1 MAMHMMAE
9 VDVLFVA
16 EAVTLAHVVRLVTLA
31 DFMADQGCRVELASD
46 ARYAGVVG
54 PLRYPVRPIRTM
66 PAERFYRA
74 IGSGNP
80 IFDFDTLAR
89 YVEDELALMD
99 AVKPRVVVGDFR
111 ISLGISARL
120 AGVPY
125 VNITNAYWSPYARIR
140 HVVPEFGWVRAVG
153 RPLGQLLFKAFR
165 RAGYAHH
172 VAPVNRVRRL
182 HGLPTLGRDF
192 RDALTDGDLV
202 CYADIPEIIPT
213 DPLPSTHRFIG
224 PIPWSAPVALP
235 EWWPAVEAERES
247 RPIVYVNL
255 GSSGPAN
262 ALQTVLDGLK
272 DLPVAV
278 VAATAG
284 RKARLEAPAN
294 ARVADFL
301 PGDIACAHARLVLCN
316 GGSPTA
322 YQALANGTPVIGL
335 ATNMDQFLNMAAM
348 EDAGCGRLVPSAAI
362 TAGEMASMVSV
373 ALGDPRL
380 AANAKRIAAV
390 LSACRPAEW
399 FGQAVR
405 QFLGRQNAPPARR
418 DSGPA

>member
-1 MAMHMMAE
+1 MPE

-31 DFMADQGCRVELASD
+31 DFMADQGYRVGLASD
-46 ARYAGVVG
+46 SRYSGVIG
-54 PLRYPVRPIRTM
+54 PLRYPVQSIHTM
-66 PAERFYRA
+66 SAERFRRA

-89 YVEDELALMD
+89 YVEDDLALMA
-99 AVKPRVVVGDFR
+99 AVKPRLVVGDFR

-120 AGVPY
+120 ASVPY
-125 VNITNAYWSPYARIR
+125 INVTNAYWSPYARIR
-140 HVVPEFGWVRAVG
+140 HVVPEFGWLRAVG

-172 VAPVNRVRRL
+172 IGPVNRVRRL
-182 HGLPTLGRDF
+182 HGLSTLGSDF
-192 RDALTDGDLV
+192 RHALSDGDLV

-213 DPLPSTHRFIG
+213 DPLPTTHRFIG

-235 EWWPAVEAERES
+235 GWWRSVEAERES
-247 RPIVYVNL
+247 RPIIYVNL

-262 ALQTVLDGLK
+262 VLQTVLDGFK

-278 VAATAG
+278 IAATAG
-284 RKARLEAPAN
+284 QAAPLRIPTN
-294 ARVADFL
+294 VRVAGFL
-301 PGDIACAHARLVLCN
+301 PGDIACATARLVLCN

-322 YQALANGTPVIGL
+322 YQALAHGVPVIGL

-348 EDAGCGRLVPSAAI
+348 EDAGCGRLVPSGVV
-362 TAGEMASMVSV
+362 TASGMADLVSS

-380 AANAKRIAAV
+380 AANARRIEAV
-390 LSACRPAEW
+390 LAACRPTDV

-405 QFLGRQNAPPARR
+405 QLIGREGTAQTKL
-418 DSGPA
+418 DSTPI